1 MALSESVA
9 DVAPNVGGLLQEIA
23 ELRHQGI
30 EVDNSNE
37 PAPENAQPTAPAA
50 QTIGQWVTPT
60 ILPRQ
65 ANMNCHNIKGVRRKH
80 SWPKIYEMTEISLFR
95 MAFPEQWGR
104 DVLIP

>member
-1 MALSESVA
+1 MLRELVAYVAL
-9 DVAPNVGGLLQEIA
+9 NVGGLSQEIA

-65 ANMNCHNIKGVRRKH
+65 ANMNCHNTKGVWRKN
-80 SWPKIYEMTEISLFR
+80 SWPKISDMTELSHFR
-95 MAFPEQWGR
+95 MKFPEQ
-104 DVLIP
+104 